1 MNSSQEPQ
9 NLSTKPYRGTRD
21 FYPELQGV
29 RQALFMQWRSVL
41 QRFGYLEYDAPLL
54 EPLDLYA
61 AKSSDEIVQTQLYSF
76 TDRGDRKVAL
86 RPEMTPS
93 LARMVAGR
101 VKELQRPIRWFSI
114 PRCLRY
120 ERPQRG
126 RLREFD
132 QLNVDIFG
140 GAEFDEDVEILS
152 TCIELMQAL
161 GAQPEA
167 YLMRVNDR
175 RLMNALF
182 QHGLGLSQQ
191 EVPAALHL
199 IDRID
204 KLEPE
209 AFEQAWS
216 SLTGGSDR
224 GRDFLQLFRGT
235 HTDGTPEARPAES
248 AAGGHAQP
256 HLADLEALQARLSPW
271 LDDKGLGTLRSL
283 ADKLT
288 LFSHLYP
295 TAAWRLDLSVARGF
309 DYYTGLVFEI
319 FDNHPD
325 NRRALFGGGRY
336 ENLVGAFVKESLPGV
351 GFGVSDVSLLN
362 FCEVHGISI
371 DPGSTVDVAVLR
383 FSEDDRAVTCQLALA
398 LRQLG
403 LRTTQPVSQQKFG
416 RQIQSAEKSGA
427 RCVAFRGNDEI
438 QQNTFAVKWL
448 GSGEQE
454 QFAFAPSGFGAFALR
469 FKGNNSAPG

>member
-1 MNSSQEPQ
+1 MNSSQEPL

-41 QRFGYLEYDAPLL
+41 QRFGYFEYDAPLL

-61 AKSSDEIVQTQLYSF
+61 AKSSEEIVQTQLYTF

-101 VKELQRPIRWFSI
+101 VRELQKPIRWFSI

-140 GAEFDEDVEILS
+140 GSEFDEDVEILS
-152 TCIELMQAL
+152 TCIELMQNL
-161 GAQPEA
+161 GAPPEA
-167 YLMRVNDR
+167 YLIKVNDR

-182 QHGLGLSQQ
+182 QHGLGLS
-191 EVPAALHL
+191 PDAIPSALRL
-199 IDRID
+199 IDRMD
-204 KLEPE
+204 KMEPE
-209 AFEQAWS
+209 AFQQNWS
-216 SLTGGSDR
+216 TLTGGSDQ
-224 GRDFLQLFRGT
+224 GRAFLAVFQDTLSNGT
-235 HTDGTPEARPAES
+235 SRSGQ
-248 AAGGHAQP
+248 AANGALP
-256 HLADLEALQARLSPW
+256 HQIKANQEALTALLAPW
-271 LDDKGLGTLRSL
+271 LGERGLGLLNSL
-283 ADKLT
+283 TDKLT
-288 LFSHLYP
+288 VISTLYP
-295 TAAWRLDLSVARGF
+295 KAAWQLDLSVARGF

-319 FDNHPD
+319 FDNHPE

-336 ENLVGAFVKESLPGV
+336 ENLVGAFVQEALPGV

-362 FCEVHGISI
+362 FCEVHGIRIETASGI
-371 DPGSTVDVAVLR
+371 DVAVLR
-383 FSEDDRAVTCQLALA
+383 FAEEDRTQACQLALA

-403 LRTTQPVSQQKFG
+403 LRTTQPLSKQKFG
-416 RQIQSAEKSGA
+416 RQIQSAEKAGA
-427 RCVAFRGNDEI
+427 RCVAFRGSDETR
-438 QQNTFAVKWL
+438 QNTFAVKWL
-448 GSGEQE
+448 SSGEQE
-454 QFAFAPSGFGAFALR
+454 QFPLSPSGLGEFARRL
-469 FKGNNSAPG
+469 KGESD